1 MEFTL
6 TFLRILYL
14 GITLT
19 SPVLLVLLS
28 TIIVMGWISGR
39 LEGWPRS
46 EAIYWAFIT
55 ATTVGYGDLH
65 PRHRLSRILAI
76 LISLVGLVLTGILVS
91 IALHAM
97 SIAFEAHVDVES
109 VKVLVKSLEST

>member
-19 SPVLLVLLS
+19 SPVLLALLLL
-28 TIIVMGWISGR
+28 IIAMGWISGR
-39 LEGWPRS
+39 LEGWPRA

-65 PRHRLSRILAI
+65 PRHRLSRTLAV

-97 SIAFEAHVDVES
+97 GIAFEAHVDVETI
-109 VKVLVKSLEST
+109 KTMFESEE

>member
-14 GITLT
+14 GIVMT
-19 SPVLLVLLS
+19 SPVLLSLLLL
-28 TIIVMGWISGR
+28 IVAMGWISGR
-39 LEGWPRS
+39 FEGWSRS
-46 EAIYWAFIT
+46 ESIYWAFIT

-65 PRHRLSRILAI
+65 PRHHLSRTLAI

-97 SIAFEAHVDVES
+97 GIAFEAHVDFES
-109 VKVLVKSLEST
+109 IKFRIQQSLE